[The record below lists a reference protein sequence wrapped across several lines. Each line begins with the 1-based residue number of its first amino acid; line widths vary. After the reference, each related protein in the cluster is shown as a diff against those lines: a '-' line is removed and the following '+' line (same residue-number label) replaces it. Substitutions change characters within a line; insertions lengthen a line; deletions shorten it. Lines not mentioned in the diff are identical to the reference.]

1 MVFGILKKDLAT
13 TKLGI
18 TVDSIDPGKSTLSMP
33 VRPEMINGQNNCHGG
48 YIFILADS
56 ACAFASNSRNINM
69 ILQSST
75 INYINSA
82 GIGDRLTAVAK
93 ESVLKGRSGII
104 DVEVKNHEGTLIAL
118 FRGLVRVIPGSTIEQ

>member
-1 MVFGILKKDLAT
+1 
-13 TKLGI
+13 
-18 TVDSIDPGKSTLSMP
+18 
-33 VRPEMINGQNNCHGG
+33 
-48 YIFILADS
+48 
-56 ACAFASNSRNINM
+56 M